1 MTLPREASEPAA
13 GGEADASDEGSAKI
27 DRDRSLLWLSENV
40 DRDFPPEVQRGFQR
54 ARRVEWLNVILTVLS
69 IALIGSVLGSSQSM
83 KSAWVEDTT
92 SLIPPICALLALR
105 FERLR
110 VNRQHPFGYYGANVV
125 AFALASG
132 AILLVGLLLLWD
144 SGGKLLAREH
154 VSIQTVTVLGHD
166 VWLGWLMMGALVV
179 TGVWPIVVS
188 RAQREA
194 ARAIFDRPIFADALM
209 NKAQWLSSGSALVGV
224 LLAGFGVWW
233 GDALAGIV
241 ISLDIVHDGFTH
253 LRQAASDIMDRA
265 PAVFE
270 KERLD
275 PLVGRMATVAREV
288 PGVADCEVLAREN
301 GRFLF
306 AQLLVLPSGDALPV
320 AVAARLREAVDDLSW
335 RVIYAGVEVVDADR
349 LEAVRSALGR
359 RGT

>member
-1 MTLPREASEPAA
+1 MTPRNQASESADRQEKSPSATEREAH
-13 GGEADASDEGSAKI
+13 
-27 DRDRSLLWLSENV
+27 RDRSLLWLSENV
-40 DRDFPPEVQRGFQR
+40 DRDFPPDVQRAFQR

-69 IALIGSVLGSSQSM
+69 VALIGSVLGSSQSM
-83 KSAWVEDTT
+83 KSAWVEDAT

-110 VNRQHPFGYYGANVV
+110 ANRHHPFGYYGANVG

-144 SGGKLLAREH
+144 SGAKLIAREH
-154 VSIQTVTVLGHD
+154 VSIETVTLLGRD
-166 VWLGWLMMGALVV
+166 VWLGWLMLVALVV
-179 TGVWPIVVS
+179 TGAWPIVVS
-188 RAQREA
+188 RFQREA

-233 GDALAGIV
+233 GDALAGVV
-241 ISLDIVHDGFTH
+241 ISLDIVHDGYTH

-265 PAVFE
+265 PALFE

-275 PLVGRMATVAREV
+275 PLVGRMTSAAREV
-288 PGVADCEVLAREN
+288 DGVADCEVLAREN

-306 AQLLVLPSGDALPV
+306 AHLLVHPLGNSLPIVV
-320 AVAARLREAVDDLSW
+320 ASRVREAVNNLSW
-335 RVIYAGVEVVDADR
+335 RVIYVGVEVVDTER
-349 LEAVRSALGR
+349 LEAVRKALR
-359 RGT
+359 RQ